1 MAARNRQIS
10 LPGLDDLAAEPAAE
24 PIVEATAAA
33 KKSARRSAQPPATAA
48 PHPAPVQEGAGT
60 TGFAFVPPTPVS
72 SAPGT
77 EVDLTGK
84 KVWVVDAFNLIFQ
97 VFHAIPE
104 MTGPQGEPLNAVFGF
119 TRDMLFLIE
128 QQRPDYLFCAFDM
141 PGATFRQELFTDYKA
156 QRSSMPDELVPQ
168 IGTIGRM
175 LEALRIPVLGVEG
188 FEADDVMATVA
199 RLVEAG
205 GGECVVVTGDKDCR
219 QLITDRVRVYNV
231 RKQLYYDAAALAQ
244 EWGVRPDQVVD
255 FQSLVGDKV
264 DNVPGVPLIGPKVAS
279 ELLTT
284 YGTLDALFEHV
295 NELPKGKRRENL
307 IEHRERALL
316 SRQLV
321 RLNAEVDVPID
332 WPRAEVA
339 SMNLGPALPLFLELG
354 FHSFAEKARAAG
366 GGEKTSGPFWKAD
379 YRTIDTPEAFAEFLA
394 ELKQQRRFSVDTETT
409 DVNPAWAELVGLS
422 FCWQEGVAYYLP
434 VRAPEGELHL
444 DCQTVIDALRPIL
457 EDPTIEKVGQ
467 NLKYDAVV
475 LRGAGVR
482 LDGLACDTMIA
493 SYLLDAGERN
503 HNLDELAK
511 RYFDH
516 QNIKIS
522 ELIGTGKNQKRM
534 DEVST
539 ALVGPYAAEDA
550 DVPWRLAPLLEP
562 KLVEWKADK
571 LFRDLELPLV
581 DVLAE
586 MEFTGI
592 KVDVPRLRELSADYG
607 QRLATLEAE
616 IHALAGCEFNIASP
630 KQLQK
635 ILFED
640 LKLPAGKRTKTG
652 PSTDAEVLEELAL
665 LHPLPAKI
673 VEHRQ
678 YSKLKGTYVDA
689 LPELIN
695 PKTGRVHAS
704 FNQTVAATG
713 RLSSSDP
720 NLQNIPVRG
729 DAGREIRSAF
739 LPGPPGWV
747 LLTADY
753 SQIELRVLAHFSQ
766 DKTLAEAFARDED
779 IHTLVASQVYGV
791 DMNAVTREMRYGA
804 KAVNFG
810 VVYGQS
816 AFGLAKQI
824 GTTNEAAAE
833 FIDAYF
839 SRYPGVEEF
848 LVKVLEECQVKGYVE
863 TILGRRRAIRGVR
876 PGAGRQRNLPER
888 TAVNTVIQGSAADL
902 IKLAMVAIHRRLRRD
917 KLATR
922 LLLQIHD
929 ELVFEVPVDEV
940 DSVARMVAEEMTRVL
955 PLSVPLKVDL
965 KTGPHWAGAEAFV

>member
-1 MAARNRQIS
+1 MAARNRQTV
-10 LPGLDDLAAEPAAE
+10 LPGLEGVAPEPSPAGRRSRPAAGAAAAETERQP
-24 PIVEATAAA
+24 TA
-33 KKSARRSAQPPATAA
+33 RVVPGTPAT
-48 PHPAPVQEGAGT
+48 EGAGT
-60 TGFAFVPPTPVS
+60 EGFAFLPPTGLAAQPD
-72 SAPGT
+72 GK
-77 EVDLTGK
+77 VDLAGK
-84 KVWVVDAFNLIFQ
+84 RVWVVDAFNLIFQ

-141 PGATFRQELFTDYKA
+141 PGGTFREKIFADYKM
-156 QRSSMPDELVPQ
+156 QRAAMPDELVPQ
-168 IGTIGRM
+168 IGVIGRM
-175 LEALRIPVLGVEG
+175 LAALQIPVLGVEG
-188 FEADDVMATVA
+188 YEADDVMATVA
-199 RLVEAG
+199 RIVAEG
-205 GGECVVVTGDKDCR
+205 GGECVLVTGDKDCR
-219 QLITDRVRVYNV
+219 QLITERVRVYNV
-231 RKQLYYDAAALAQ
+231 RKQIYYDAAALAA

-255 FQSLVGDKV
+255 FQALVGDKV
-264 DNVPGVPLIGPKVAS
+264 DNVPGVPLIGPKVAG
-279 ELLTT
+279 ELLAK

-295 NELPKGKRRENL
+295 DELPKGKRRDNL
-307 IEHRERALL
+307 IEHRERALM
-316 SRQLV
+316 SRDLV
-321 RLNAEVDVPID
+321 RLDAQVELPLD
-332 WPRAEVA
+332 WNRGQVA
-339 SMNLGPALPLFLELG
+339 AMQIGPALPLFLELG
-354 FHSFAEKARAAG
+354 FHAFAEKARAAG
-366 GGEKTSGPFWKAD
+366 RAGTPAAGWQAD
-379 YRTIDTPEAFAEFLA
+379 YRTVDTPQAFAAFLA
-394 ELKQQRRFSVDTETT
+394 ELRQQRSFSFDTETT
-409 DVNPAWAELVGLS
+409 NVNPAWADLVGIS
-422 FCWQEGVAYYLP
+422 CCWEAGVAYYLP
-434 VRAPEGELHL
+434 IRAPEGEAHL
-444 DCQTVIDALRPIL
+444 DCATVIAALRPIL
-457 EDPTIEKVGQ
+457 EDPAIEKIGQ
-467 NLKYDAVV
+467 NLKYDAIV
-475 LRGAGVR
+475 LRGLGVR
-482 LDGLACDTMIA
+482 LAGIACDTMIA

-516 QNIKIS
+516 QTIKIT
-522 ELIGTGKNQKRM
+522 ELIGVGKQQKRM

-550 DVPWRLAPLLEP
+550 DVPWRLAPLLRP
-562 KLVEWKADK
+562 KLVEWQAEK
-571 LFRDLELPLV
+571 LFREVELPLV
-581 DVLAE
+581 DVLAD
-586 MEFTGI
+586 MEHTGI
-592 KVDVPRLRELSADYG
+592 RVDVPRLRELSAEYG
-607 QRLATLEAE
+607 RRLAALETE
-616 IHALAGCEFNIASP
+616 IFALAGCEFNIASP

-635 ILFED
+635 ILFDD

-652 PSTDAEVLEELAL
+652 PSTDAEVLEDLAR

-678 YSKLKGTYVDA
+678 YAKLQGTYVDA

-695 PKTGRVHAS
+695 PKTGRVHCS

-729 DAGREIRSAF
+729 EAGREIRSAF
-739 LPGPPGWV
+739 LPGSPGWV

-766 DKTLAEAFARDED
+766 DTTLAEAFARDED

-791 DMNAVTREMRYGA
+791 GLDAVTREMRYGA

-810 VVYGQS
+810 VIYGQS
-816 AFGLAKQI
+816 AFGLAKQV
-824 GTTNEAAAE
+824 GTTPESAAE

-848 LVKVLEECQVKGYVE
+848 LVKVLEECQAQGYVE

-876 PGAGRQRNLPER
+876 VGAGRQRNLPER

-902 IKLAMVAIHRRLRRD
+902 IKLAMVAIHRRLRREQ
-917 KLATR
+917 LATR

-940 DSVARMVAEEMTRVL
+940 AAVAKMVAEEMTGVL
-955 PLSVPLKVDL
+955 PLRVPLKVDL
-965 KTGPHWAGAEAFV
+965 KAGPHWAGAEALA